1 MKDRM
6 LQRYVEWDYR
16 SRCIYMITV
25 TAFEHRP
32 IFGRLVGDEAKPE
45 ICKSALGEIVAH
57 CWAEIPKRYP
67 SVELLE
73 AVVMPDHFHGVLFV
87 RERLE
92 KPLGAIV
99 GFLKAHSTSLFRRGA
114 SVSELN
120 SETEERG
127 AGVLELNGEKE
138 KRGAGAT
145 ELNGEKE
152 ARGAGVTELNGETE
166 ERGASALELNG
177 EKEERGAGA
186 SGLGRGAEVQFP
198 AACGG
203 RIWAP
208 GFHDR
213 ILFRR
218 GQLAQMLAYV
228 RDNPRRL
235 AVKRAHPELF
245 RVVREL
251 SLVGHSFSAIGN
263 HFLLERP
270 VRMAI
275 QCSRRISPEALDK
288 RQRELLAAAR
298 KGVVLISP
306 CISPG
311 EKQIARAAL
320 DAQLPVI
327 VLLEN
332 GFPPIYKP
340 PKRYFE
346 ACAEGRLLMLAPW
359 EHHVEKRPITREQC
373 LALNAFA
380 KQFATDRE

>member
-32 IFGRLVGDEAKPE
+32 IFGRLVGDESKPE
-45 ICKSALGEIVAH
+45 IRKSALGEIVAH

-67 SVELLE
+67 GIELLE

-114 SVSELN
+114 
-120 SETEERG
+120 G
-127 AGVLELNGEKE
+127 A
-138 KRGAGAT
+138 
-145 ELNGEKE
+145 
-152 ARGAGVTELNGETE
+152 TELNGETE

-177 EKEERGAGA
+177 ETEKRGAGA
-186 SGLGRGAEVQFP
+186 SGLGSGVEVQFP

-298 KGVVLISP
+298 KGAVLISP

-332 GFPPIYKP
+332 GLPPIYKP

-380 KQFATDRE
+380 KQFATDEE